1 LFARAFS
8 ALGPKAS
15 QARMFWIPG
24 RIEFLGKHTDYA
36 GGPSLVCAVERGFAV
51 ATLPRVDRRVHIYDA
66 CRGVTAEAELTP
78 ELVVRQ
84 DHWSNYPLTVCRR
97 IARNFSGAL
106 HGVDL
111 AFASDLPP
119 AAGLSSSSAL
129 IVATFLALGE
139 VNDLPARA
147 EYRSA
152 IRDTEDLAGYLGAVE
167 NGSDF
172 RGLTGDSGVGTQGG
186 SEDHTAILCA
196 RARALVQYA
205 YVPIRLERAV
215 PLPNDHVFVIAAS
228 GVAAAKAGSARDQYN
243 RASATAAAALDI
255 WRVATGSAA
264 PTLAAALAES
274 PDGIEQFRLV
284 LEQRPELMARVEH
297 FAVEAEIIR
306 AAGDALAQGDLKLL
320 GGLVDR
326 SQATAERLLG
336 NQVKE
341 TIALA
346 RSAREVGAVA
356 ASAFGAGY
364 GGSVY
369 ALVEAADADRFRR
382 RWAAA
387 YMQAF
392 PSRGADASFFVTP
405 AGPPASR
412 V

>member
-1 LFARAFS
+1 
-8 ALGPKAS
+8 
-15 QARMFWIPG
+15 
-24 RIEFLGKHTDYA
+24 
-36 GGPSLVCAVERGFAV
+36 
-51 ATLPRVDRRVHIYDA
+51 
-66 CRGVTAEAELTP
+66 
-78 ELVVRQ
+78 
-84 DHWSNYPLTVCRR
+84 RR

-274 PDGIEQFRLV
+274 PDGIEQFRL
-284 LEQRPELMARVEH
+284 
-297 FAVEAEIIR
+297 
-306 AAGDALAQGDLKLL
+306 
-320 GGLVDR
+320 
-326 SQATAERLLG
+326 
-336 NQVKE
+336 
-341 TIALA
+341 
-346 RSAREVGAVA
+346 
-356 ASAFGAGY
+356 
-364 GGSVY
+364 
-369 ALVEAADADRFRR
+369 
-382 RWAAA
+382 
-387 YMQAF
+387 
-392 PSRGADASFFVTP
+392 
-405 AGPPASR
+405 
-412 V
+412 